1 MSFGISLKGE
11 VLKEFDETVLRGEVE
26 IDGYKE
32 SFFAPVGYWS
42 KDDYLRSWKQS
53 LAEGLQNGRHSA
65 LLTSMRDPGV
75 SNFLFY
81 WVVFIEGEDA
91 YIQNSVL
98 FLDELSVPF
107 VPDNVNIYIPERAEI
122 NEDGMIISQW
132 KVGVS
137 SIVDFYHTL

>member
-1 MSFGISLKGE
+1 MSFSISLKGE
-11 VLKEFDETVLRGEVE
+11 VLKEFDEAVLRGEVE

-65 LLTSMRDPGV
+65 LLTSMWDPSV

-81 WVVFIEGEDA
+81 WVVFIEGGA

-122 NEDGMIISQW
+122 NADGMIISQW

>member
-65 LLTSMRDPGV
+65 LLTSMRDSEVSKVRCQTTFFFRPGYDLRE
-75 SNFLFY
+75 N
-81 WVVFIEGEDA
+81 VV
-91 YIQNSVL
+91 
-98 FLDELSVPF
+98 
-107 VPDNVNIYIPERAEI
+107 
-122 NEDGMIISQW
+122 
-132 KVGVS
+132 
-137 SIVDFYHTL
+137 